1 MTEPVDMKRPPES
14 GPGSGAEAWKAY
26 AVKLTGQDEAFFA
39 GMNRDEVIAYVEQH
53 SAPDQPKQAPD
64 GVTPKDKPEH
74 KNAQGL
80 PTWSVP
86 VEGGYVAEYE
96 MQAFER
102 QQFERTKA
110 QRG

>member
-14 GPGSGAEAWKAY
+14 GPGSGVDAWRAY
-26 AVKLTGQDEAFFA
+26 AAKLTGQEVDFFA
-39 GMNRDEVIAYVEQH
+39 AMNRDEVIDYVEKH
-53 SAPDQPKQAPD
+53 AAPDKPKQAPD

-74 KNAQGL
+74 TNPQGL

-86 VEGGYVAEYE
+86 VEGGYVAEHE

-102 QQFERTKA
+102 QEFERNRT
-110 QRG
+110 QRA